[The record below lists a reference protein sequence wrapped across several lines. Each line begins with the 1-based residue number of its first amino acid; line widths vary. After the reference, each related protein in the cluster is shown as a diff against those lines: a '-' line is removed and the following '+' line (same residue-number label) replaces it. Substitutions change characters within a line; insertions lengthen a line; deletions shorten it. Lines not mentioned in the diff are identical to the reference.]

1 MSKQMN
7 EEVKALKNENPA
19 NLGVSA
25 LAKKKEKLKA
35 TIKYQRDKD
44 RQKVRG
50 KFIFN
55 EVPGGTM
62 SFCFRKYKEDQV
74 ERFDL
79 TDGMV
84 YEIPLGVAKHLNQN
98 LSYPIHQFYS
108 TENGGH
114 MMKVG
119 TVVRRCAFQSLEFMD
134 IDDMD
139 DVHIPLVTVENVPQ
153 QVVI

>member
-1 MSKQMN
+1 MN
-7 EEVKALKNENPA
+7 EEAKALKTENPA
-19 NLGVSA
+19 NLGVAA

-62 SFCFRKYKEDQV
+62 SFCFRKYKEDPV

-98 LSYPIHQFYS
+98 LAYPIHQHFS
-108 TENGGH
+108 SENGQH
-114 MMKVG
+114 LMKVG
-119 TVVRRCAFQSLEFMD
+119 TMVRRCAFQSLEFMD

-139 DVHIPLVTVENVPQ
+139 DVHIPLATVEHVPQ
-153 QVVI
+153 QIAI

>member
-1 MSKQMN
+1 MSKQVN

-19 NLGVSA
+19 NLGVAA

-62 SFCFRKYKEDQV
+62 SFCFRKYKEDAV

-79 TDGMV
+79 TDGMI

-98 LSYPIHQFYS
+98 LSYPIHQHFS
-108 TENGGH
+108 AENGQH
-114 MMKVG
+114 LMKVG
-119 TVVRRCAFQSLEFMD
+119 TMVRRCAFQSLEFMD
-134 IDDMD
+134 IEDMD
-139 DVHIPLVTVENVPQ
+139 DVHIPLATVEHVPQ
-153 QVVI
+153 VAI